1 MFSRKD
7 LQRLIIPLIVEQFL
21 SITIG
26 MADTVMVSVCGEA
39 AVSGVSLVDAI
50 NILMINIFSALATGG
65 AIVSSQYIGRED
77 LGKACE
83 AAKRW
88 CCCLCPVHRHRSHL
102 CLWRPAG
109 SGTALPRHRGRR
121 YGQRGI
127 LLFPDRLSYPFIA
140 LYNAGAALFRAMGNS
155 KVSMTIS
162 IVMNCIN
169 IGGQCAVHLRLRYGR
184 GGAALATL
192 ISRIV
197 GAVFILVLL
206 RRSTDII
213 HIDSYLRLG
222 LHPGMIK
229 NILEIGIPNGLENGM
244 FQLGK
249 IIVQGMIASY
259 GTAAIAANAVCNSIA
274 GFPIIPGSAIGLALI
289 TVVGQC
295 VGAQR
300 YEEAKQYIH
309 KLTGLAYLFMFF
321 FNALIAIFCSQIV
334 GFFSLSAEAT
344 DTAVLI
350 MLWHSLFCA
359 VFWPAAFTMPNGLRA
374 ANDVRFTMTVSI
386 LSMWICRICMS
397 YILGTVLGM
406 GALGTWF
413 AMFLDWIVRIVF
425 FAVRLHSNKWQHR
438 ELQQKMAAV
447 ELTIPKR
454 TCPFL
459 DRSFLLLDYFCVNS
473 WSQTSSSN
481 QKVLPSPSWLS
492 TPYRAWCACKI
503 SLTMQSPKPLPGTFF
518 AALDLLTR

>member
-7 LQRLIIPLIVEQFL
+7 LQRLIIPLIIEQFL

-65 AIVSSQYIGRED
+65 AIVSSQYIGREQPD
-77 LGKACE
+77 KACE
-83 AAKRW
+83 AAKQLVLSVFALSTVIGVIFVVGGPQLLR
-88 CCCLCPVHRHRSHL
+88 LIYRDVE
-102 CLWRPAG
+102 
-109 SGTALPRHRGRR
+109 TAVMDSAEIYFFLTA
-121 YGQRGI
+121 
-127 LLFPDRLSYPFIA
+127 LSYPFIA

-155 KVSMTIS
+155 RVSMATS

-169 IGGQCAVHLRLRYGR
+169 IGGNALFIFGFNM
-184 GGAALATL
+184 GAAGAALATL

-197 GAVFILVLL
+197 GAIAILALL
-206 RRSTDII
+206 TRSVNII

-229 NILEIGIPNGLENGM
+229 NILEIGIPNGMENGM

-249 IIVQGMIASY
+249 IIVQGMVASY
-259 GTAAIAANAVCNSIA
+259 GTSAIAANAVCNSIA
-274 GFPIIPGSAIGLALI
+274 GFPIIPGTAIGLAMI

-300 YEEAKQYIH
+300 YEEAKRYIH
-309 KLTGLAYLFMFF
+309 RLTGLAYLFMLV
-321 FNALIAIFCSQIV
+321 FNGFVALFCQQIV
-334 GFFSLSAEAT
+334 GCFSLSAQAT
-344 DTAVLI
+344 DTAVQI

-359 VFWPAAFTMPNGLRA
+359 TLWPAAFTMPNGLRA
-374 ANDVRFTMTVSI
+374 ANDVRYTMTVSV

-397 YILGTVLGM
+397 YVLGTMLGM

-413 AMFLDWIVRIVF
+413 AMFLDWVFRIIF
-425 FAVRLHSNKWQHR
+425 FAARLHSNKWQHR
-438 ELQQKMAAV
+438 EMQQKMAV
-447 ELTIPKR
+447 V
-454 TCPFL
+454 
-459 DRSFLLLDYFCVNS
+459 D
-473 WSQTSSSN
+473 
-481 QKVLPSPSWLS
+481 
-492 TPYRAWCACKI
+492 
-503 SLTMQSPKPLPGTFF
+503 
-518 AALDLLTR
+518 

>member
-1 MFSRKD
+1 MDERKDFMFSRKD

-83 AAKRW
+83 AAKQ
-88 CCCLCPVHRHRSHL
+88 LVLAVFVLS
-102 CLWRPAG
+102 
-109 SGTALPRHRGRR
+109 TAIGAIFVFGGPQVLG
-121 YGQRGI
+121 
-127 LLFPDRLSYPFIA
+127 LLYHDIEADVMASAESYFFLTALSYPFIA

-169 IGGQCAVHLRLRYGR
+169 IGGNALFIFGFDM
-184 GGAALATL
+184 GAALAAL

-206 RRSTDII
+206 RRSTNII

-344 DTAVLI
+344 DTAVQI

-447 ELTIPKR
+447 
-454 TCPFL
+454 
-459 DRSFLLLDYFCVNS
+459 D
-473 WSQTSSSN
+473 
-481 QKVLPSPSWLS
+481 
-492 TPYRAWCACKI
+492 
-503 SLTMQSPKPLPGTFF
+503 
-518 AALDLLTR
+518 